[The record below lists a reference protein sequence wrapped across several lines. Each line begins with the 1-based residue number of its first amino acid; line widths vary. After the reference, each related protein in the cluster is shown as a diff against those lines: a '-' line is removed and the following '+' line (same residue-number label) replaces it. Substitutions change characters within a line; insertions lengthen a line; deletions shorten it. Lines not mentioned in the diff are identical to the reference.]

1 MPAEDVT
8 VGSSALLNGILKCAG
23 DVVLP
28 DYVGELLGTVFAG
41 KNLVAHEGDEA
52 NYT

>member
-1 MPAEDVT
+1 MSAEDVP
-8 VGSSALLNGILKCAG
+8 VGSPALVNGILKRAC

-41 KNLVAHEGDEA
+41 KNLVAHKGDEA